1 MSSLRRYCFTL
12 NNYTCTQVEAL
23 NSALDDDAQVRY
35 ALYGKEV
42 APETGTP
49 HLQGY
54 ISLRSKKRLT
64 AMKKMFGNEYHF
76 EACKGGEQSN
86 IDYCSK
92 GGDVTTFGIP
102 SAQGKRSDLDA
113 VKEAIDNGATLSELQ
128 EEHFACMMRY
138 GRNIESYLRSKNNAR
153 KAIPNHELLTWQS
166 DLASCLKLPADER
179 TIAFVVDYVGN
190 QGKTWFTKHISN
202 VYGSA
207 VQVMKPGK
215 KADMAYELRNDI
227 KIFFLDCTRVQT
239 ERIPYD
245 FLEELKDGS
254 VFSGKYES
262 VTKNMKHN
270 LHVVVLMNSDPDM
283 RAMSVDRYHLIKL

>member
-1 MSSLRRYCFTL
+1 MSSLRRYAFTL

-23 NSALDDDAQVRY
+23 NRSLDDDAQVRY

-42 APETGTP
+42 SDSGTP

-54 ISLRSKKRLT
+54 ISLKSKKRLG
-64 AMKKMFGNEYHF
+64 AMKKLFGNEIHF
-76 EACKGGEQSN
+76 EGCKGSEQSN

-92 GGDVTTFGIP
+92 DGDVTTFGTP
-102 SAQGKRSDLDA
+102 STQGKRSDLDA
-113 VKEAIDNGATLSELQ
+113 VKEAIDNGATLSDLN
-128 EEHFACMMRY
+128 EEHFGCMMRY
-138 GRNIESYLRSKNNAR
+138 GKNIASYHRSKHNTP
-153 KAIPNHELLTWQS
+153 KQIPNHSLREWQS
-166 DLASCLKLPADER
+166 DLADCLKLPADER
-179 TIAFVVDYVGN
+179 TIAFVVDYKGN
-190 QGKTWFTKHISN
+190 EGKTWFTKHISN
-202 VYGSA
+202 IYGTK

-227 KIFFLDCTRVQT
+227 KIYFLDCTRVQT

-262 VTKNMKHN
+262 VTKHMADN

-283 RAMSVDRYHLIKL
+283 RAMSQDRYHIIKL